1 MYAYYLL
8 TKKRKAKVKLC
19 FSEME
24 AQCAYKL
31 ELNSTSYCE
40 NNQQKQLQLKMLF
53 VGAMFQFT
61 GTKAKA

>member
-1 MYAYYLL
+1 
-8 TKKRKAKVKLC
+8 
-19 FSEME
+19 ME